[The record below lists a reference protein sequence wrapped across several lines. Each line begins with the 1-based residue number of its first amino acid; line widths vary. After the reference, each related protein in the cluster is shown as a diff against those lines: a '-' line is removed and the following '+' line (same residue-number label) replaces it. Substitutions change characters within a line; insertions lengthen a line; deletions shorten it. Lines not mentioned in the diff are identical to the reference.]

1 MELID
6 RLPERSVL
14 DGVLRDVRVGQSR
27 VLVLH
32 GEAGI
37 GKSALMEYVGRA
49 GRGLSPVPRHRCGI
63 RDGACLRGT
72 ASVVPTHAGH
82 LDRLPPPQCDALC
95 IAFGMSAGPAPD
107 RFLIG
112 LAVLSLF
119 SEMAEVQPLVCLVD
133 DMQWIDETSAHAL
146 SFVGRRLG
154 AESVG

>member
-1 MELID
+1 
-6 RLPERSVL
+6 
-14 DGVLRDVRVGQSR
+14 
-27 VLVLH
+27 
-32 GEAGI
+32 
-37 GKSALMEYVGRA
+37 
-49 GRGLSPVPRHRCGI
+49 
-63 RDGACLRGT
+63 
-72 ASVVPTHAGH
+72 
-82 LDRLPPPQCDALC
+82 LC